1 MIDFT
6 AIEKANGPLNAFTDF
21 DRSAEPGDGPLSGIT
36 VGVKANI
43 AVAGM
48 PWTAGA
54 LPFRERVAERD
65 ASTVAALRDAG
76 AAIIG
81 MLNMEEAAFGAKTD
95 NPFFGATHNPHKIG
109 HSPGGSSGGSGAAV
123 AAGLCDVALGS
134 DTMGSVRI
142 PAAYCGV
149 YGFKPAQS
157 AVSNDGLEPTET
169 SLDCIGPLARSL
181 DMLETAA
188 RVISHVG
195 EDDAP
200 MGAVA
205 TLIETGVDC
214 ELSVI
219 ENFRD
224 CLRLCKQPVATA
236 QLPYPQARVRFA
248 GFIRLS
254 RAMAP
259 QYADFPQDQLS
270 ESLRKLLTYGPNRSG
285 EELAED
291 MHVLDETASAL
302 RDIVERHQ
310 YVFLPTMPQG
320 AFAHSEAAPANQ
332 ADYTCL
338 ANIANLPAITIPSGF
353 DDDGLPLGVQI
364 IGKEGAEADLFAAA
378 RELDDKLRAYI
389 RPGHYLD

>member
-1 MIDFT
+1 MIDFS
-6 AIEKANGPLNAFTDF
+6 AIEKANRPLHAFTDF
-21 DRSAEPGDGPLSGIT
+21 DRSAEPGDGPLAGIT

-54 LPFRERVAERD
+54 EPFRARIAEGD
-65 ASTVAALRDAG
+65 ASAVAALRDAG

-142 PAAYCGV
+142 PAAYCGI

-157 AVSNDGLEPTET
+157 AVSNDGLEPTEP

-188 RVISHVG
+188 RVVSHVG

-200 MGAVA
+200 MGAAA

-214 ELSVI
+214 ELCVI

-224 CLRLCKQPVATA
+224 CLRHCKQPVATA
-236 QLPYPQARVRFA
+236 QLPYPQSRVRYA
-248 GFIRLS
+248 GFIKLS
-254 RAMAP
+254 RAMAAHFADVP
-259 QYADFPQDQLS
+259 QEQLS
-270 ESLRKLLTYGPNRSG
+270 QDLRKLLTYGPKRSK

-291 MHVLDETASAL
+291 MRILDETAAAL
-302 RDIVERHQ
+302 RDIVDRQE
-310 YVFLPTMPQG
+310 YVILPTMPQG

-353 DDDGLPLGVQI
+353 NDDGMPLGVQI
-364 IGKEGAEADLFAAA
+364 IGRQGAEADLFAAA
-378 RELDDKLRAYI
+378 RELDDKLRAYM